1 MVRIPEGSAP
11 DFKNKSYRIT
21 AEVEI
26 PESGAEGVLM
36 TQGGRFNGLGLY
48 LLQGKPV
55 FHYNL
60 VGVDQTSIAAK
71 DALDP
76 GKHVIIID
84 FKYDEGGS
92 GPRRGP
98 SLTRKIRKNSINKKA
113 QTKLLTRCTKPKA
126 HETEH
131 RAAIAYAIA

>member
-76 GKHVIIID
+76 GKVD
-84 FKYDEGGS
+84 LGEAQLN
-92 GPRRGP
+92 PRSER
-98 SLTRKIRKNSINKKA
+98 TRS
-113 QTKLLTRCTKPKA
+113 TRRLKRSC
-126 HETEH
+126 
-131 RAAIAYAIA
+131 

>member
-11 DFKNKSYRIT
+11 DFKNKSYRIP

-76 GKHVIIID
+76 GNHIIIID
-84 FKYDEGGS
+84 FKYDGGGS

-98 SLTRKIRKNSINKKA
+98 A
-113 QTKLLTRCTKPKA
+113 
-126 HETEH
+126 
-131 RAAIAYAIA
+131 